1 MRVIR
6 RVRGEG
12 DDDKGGE
19 GDGEG
24 DDDKG
29 AVRVMM
35 IRGGEGDEEGE
46 CHLSIDGSKQP
57 WKHPTRRLACD
68 RENCRNL
75 LLEHPLEMRE

>member
-1 MRVIR
+1 MR

-12 DDDKGGE
+12 DNDK
-19 GDGEG
+19 
-24 DDDKG
+24 
-29 AVRVMM
+29 
-35 IRGGEGDEEGE
+35 GGEGDEEGE